1 MMKKKETE
9 LQDEIQKQLDRLI
22 RFTKNSNWLIAAYD
36 TTIEDKTE
44 YDTKK
49 FNHDQ

>member
-1 MMKKKETE
+1 MEKKETE
-9 LQDEIQKQLDRLI
+9 LQDEIQEQLDRLI
-22 RFTKNSNWLIAAYD
+22 RFTKDSNWIKAAYD

-49 FNHDQ
+49 CEP